1 MAMIPET
8 LANLNLF
15 VDGISFN
22 GDVPNLTL
30 PKLTLKTEE
39 HRAGGMDIPIELD
52 MGMEK
57 MEANFTTTGQ
67 RKESLKFFGLAD
79 GNAFNGV
86 FRGTYKIQKGETKP
100 VIVTLRGTL
109 KEIDMGDWKAGDKA
123 ELKHAIG
130 VTYYKLEVGGEV
142 IYEIDPVGMTRVIN
156 GVDQLASQRRD
167 LGLS

>member
-15 VDGISFN
+15 VDGQSFQ
-22 GDVPNLTL
+22 GDVPSLTL

-39 HRAGGMDIPIELD
+39 HRAGGMDMPIELD

-57 MEANFTTTGQ
+57 MESNFTTTGV

-79 GNAFNGV
+79 GNAFNGT
-86 FRGTYKIQKGETKP
+86 FRGSYKIQKGQTKA
-100 VIVTLRGTL
+100 VVVTLRGTL

-123 ELKHAIG
+123 ELKHAIA
-130 VTYYKLEVGGEV
+130 VTYYKLEVGGEM
-142 IYEIDPVGMTRVIN
+142 IYEIDPTGMKRVIN
-156 GVDQLASQRRD
+156 GVDQLADQRRD
-167 LGLS
+167 LGL